1 MAYLTALD
9 ENSPI
14 LLPFQE
20 RSYIGMAGKSFSNI
34 GRFQQTFWRDSF
46 VGGIVTDRR
55 FENNAGSGTTAGID
69 GRFRF
74 LEKYAI
80 EYQALASYTREPDD
94 TTLTV
99 GVNDMTF
106 AGGKHTAAFD
116 GEAFGGHAFYA
127 SFERDAR
134 TWFFDFDYVSSSPTF
149 RADLGFENRNDFH
162 RFRMLQG
169 LIFYPD
175 SRFVDQI
182 IPVFLVQRIWNW
194 DGQRKDD
201 ALVANLEVAW
211 KGDTRT
217 VIEYTRGFERF
228 RGVDFRGQ
236 NNWFFYLNS
245 GFSEFFRPG
254 FWVQVGDRIA
264 RNFDTPLAGKGTDA
278 EVWFDLKPLTQWILE
293 PSLQFSKLDD
303 AATGDELFSGFIV
316 RMRTT
321 FQFTREFSLR
331 LVTQYDDFNR
341 ALSIEPLLTYQLN
354 AFSKFFIG
362 STHAYQDP
370 PDSDSGLTQ
379 SRRQFFAKFQYLFR
393 N

>member
-1 MAYLTALD
+1 M
-9 ENSPI
+9 
-14 LLPFQE
+14 
-20 RSYIGMAGKSFSNI
+20 
-34 GRFQQTFWRDSF
+34 
-46 VGGIVTDRR
+46 
-55 FENNAGSGTTAGID
+55 TAGI
-69 GRFRF
+69 
-74 LEKYAI
+74 
-80 EYQALASYTREPDD
+80 
-94 TTLTV
+94 
-99 GVNDMTF
+99 NDLTF

-116 GEAFGGHAFYA
+116 GEAFWGHAVYA

-169 LIFYPD
+169 LAFYPD
-175 SRFVDQI
+175 SRFVDQV

-201 ALVANLEVAW
+201 ALVANVEVAW

-228 RGVDFRGQ
+228 RGFDFHGQ
-236 NNWFFYLNS
+236 NNWFFHLNS
-245 GFSEFFRPG
+245 GFSELFRPG
-254 FWVQVGDRIA
+254 FWVQVGDRVA
-264 RNFDTPLAGKGTDA
+264 RNYDPPLAGKGTDA
-278 EVWFDLKPLTQWILE
+278 EVWFELKPLTQWILE

-303 AATGDELFSGFIV
+303 AETGDELFSGFIL

-331 LVTQYDDFNR
+331 LVTQYDDFDR

-354 AFSKFFIG
+354 AFSMFYIG

-370 PDSDSGLTQ
+370 PASDSGLRQ